1 MIGGNSKRMRMRF
14 SEIDSKTASPAETPS
29 HIIQLIDNL
38 KYRLESAKS
47 EEEKLVAILDTHI
60 QIETIHPLSDGN
72 GRTGR
77 TVLNYSL
84 LQQGFPPL
92 IIEKETKAQYI
103 EFLGNQDVDGF
114 VQFAKALLDKEQ
126 KRMQAFRNMDQ
137 ERIEFK

>member
-29 HIIQLIDNL
+29 LIIQLIDNL

-72 GRTGR
+72 GRTG
-77 TVLNYSL
+77 TWYS
-84 LQQGFPPL
+84 
-92 IIEKETKAQYI
+92 IILC
-103 EFLGNQDVDGF
+103 FR
-114 VQFAKALLDKEQ
+114 LD
-126 KRMQAFRNMDQ
+126 FR
-137 ERIEFK
+137 R